1 MILNGSDE
9 LDVEQELN
17 LGTLELDMK
26 IDLVL
31 YVFIEK
37 ECLFHN
43 DFMIGGNGGC
53 LEDPFHQ
60 GSHGFASL
68 SLSLFLLQPT

>member
-9 LDVEQELN
+9 LNVEQELK

-37 ECLFHN
+37 ELV
-43 DFMIGGNGGC
+43 IS
-53 LEDPFHQ
+53 Q
-60 GSHGFASL
+60 
-68 SLSLFLLQPT
+68 

>member
-9 LDVEQELN
+9 LNVEQELK

-31 YVFIEK
+31 YVFLEK
-37 ECLFHN
+37 E
-43 DFMIGGNGGC
+43 
-53 LEDPFHQ
+53 
-60 GSHGFASL
+60 
-68 SLSLFLLQPT
+68 LLISQ

>member
-9 LDVEQELN
+9 LNVEQELK

-37 ECLFHN
+37 E
-43 DFMIGGNGGC
+43 
-53 LEDPFHQ
+53 
-60 GSHGFASL
+60 
-68 SLSLFLLQPT
+68 LLISQ

>member
-1 MILNGSDE
+1 MNGSDE
-9 LDVEQELN
+9 LNVEQELK

-37 ECLFHN
+37 E
-43 DFMIGGNGGC
+43 
-53 LEDPFHQ
+53 
-60 GSHGFASL
+60 
-68 SLSLFLLQPT
+68 LLISQ